1 MDFVL
6 GRVIPLAVY
15 GGMFGYP
22 VLQYLAIYWT
32 SGRWQVLAS
41 LPLVPM
47 AILLAVAALSGS
59 GPANTWSLLLVLAAP
74 LALVYLAILL
84 TVHRRARVGVLSAP
98 KQGGRP

>member
-6 GRVIPLAVY
+6 GRVIPFAVY

-32 SGRWQVLAS
+32 RGRWQVYAS

-47 AILLAVAALSGS
+47 AVLLAVAGFSGS
-59 GPANTWSLLLVLAAP
+59 GADLWSLLLVLTAP
-74 LALVYLAILL
+74 LALVYLAVLL
-84 TVHRRARVGVLSAP
+84 TLHRRARVTAASA
-98 KQGGRP
+98 RPGERR

>member
-6 GRVIPLAVY
+6 GRVIPFAVY

-32 SGRWQVLAS
+32 RGRWQVYAS

-47 AILLAVAALSGS
+47 AVLLAVAGLNGS
-59 GPANTWSLLLVLAAP
+59 GADGWSLLLVVTAP
-74 LALVYLAILL
+74 LALVYLAVLL
-84 TVHRRARVGVLSAP
+84 ALHRRARVGAASA
-98 KQGGRP
+98 RPGERR